1 MEAMWCVGSLSVF
14 LKTVKHL
21 LNHYAEILSGALL
34 QHAHGIVRARWP
46 RTNQLLRSS
55 SP

>member
-1 MEAMWCVGSLSVF
+1 MEAMWCVESLSVF

-21 LNHYAEILSGALL
+21 VNRYAEVSSGALS

-46 RTNQLLRSS
+46 KTNQSLHSS

>member
-21 LNHYAEILSGALL
+21 VNRYAEVLSGEGAIA
-34 QHAHGIVRARWP
+34 AHFCSMRMV
-46 RTNQLLRSS
+46 
-55 SP
+55 